1 MNRCHAGDW
10 KESQMCETPNEAPN
24 ETPNETQDEAQNE
37 GKATITYDDF
47 CKLDM
52 RVATIVE
59 VAEHPNAD
67 RLTVLKVDLG
77 DETRQ
82 IIAGIKA
89 YYAPESLLGKQ
100 IVVVTNLAPRKMR
113 GMESNGML
121 LAASATEGDELRD
134 VVVLTTDKQVPPG
147 STVS

>member
-1 MNRCHAGDW
+1 MAVAANI
-10 KESQMCETPNEAPN
+10 KESQMCETPD
-24 ETPNETQDEAQNE
+24 ETRNE

-52 RVATIVE
+52 RVATVVE

-67 RLTVLKVDLG
+67 RLVVLQVDLG
-77 DETRQ
+77 DEKRQ

-89 YYAPESLLGKQ
+89 YCSPEALLGKQ

-121 LAASATEGDELRD
+121 LAASVTEGDELRD
-134 VVVLTTDKQVPPG
+134 VVVLTSDKQVPPG